1 MGFLT
6 VALVHCALAA
16 QDTQTE
22 VRFPDLPRAVQ
33 HCTNHAAAMET
44 LKNNPGLLAMPT
56 AGSGID
62 AEIEKQAILGLDAED
77 DAFMS
82 EQIRIVSKIDGEPQF
97 DTDFDFSISRKAA
110 AKMLYVKAILDGDRT
125 AGAIEEKNN
134 TAIEGVIQ
142 IDARHAKP
150 EVLRYVVEYVQKLT
164 QENRTPKDIS
174 KPISS
179 TNILKCI
186 AGEDGEDAQA
196 MLELFA
202 EGQGRPAVF
211 DVILAASY
219 LDMKI
224 LLHLGCVQIATQI
237 KGKSPAEIKQILGED
252 IDDATN
258 AAAPRRR
265 RTGYAGTVR

>member
-16 QDTQTE
+16 QDSQTE
-22 VRFPDLPRAVQ
+22 ERFPGLPRAVQ

-44 LKNNPGLLAMPT
+44 LKNNPGLLAMPK

-62 AEIEKQAILGLDAED
+62 AEIEKQATLGLDAED
-77 DAFMS
+77 DAFMN

-97 DTDFDFSISRKAA
+97 GTDFDFSISRKAA

-125 AGAIEEKNN
+125 AGVIEEKDN
-134 TAIEGVIQ
+134 TAVIQ

-150 EVLRYVVEYVQKLT
+150 EALRYVVEYVQKLT

-174 KPISS
+174 QSRSVP
-179 TNILKCI
+179 NIRRCI
-186 AGEDGEDAQA
+186 AEEDGEDAQA

-202 EGQGRPAVF
+202 EGQGKRAVF

-219 LDMKI
+219 LDMKS

-237 KGKSPAEIKQILGED
+237 KGKSPAEIKRILGED

-258 AAAPRRR
+258 AAAGPRRKLLKKLI
-265 RTGYAGTVR
+265 GF

>member
-44 LKNNPGLLAMPT
+44 LKNNPGLLAMPK

-77 DAFMS
+77 DAFMN

-97 DTDFDFSISRKAA
+97 GTDFDFSISRKAA

-125 AGAIEEKNN
+125 AGAIDEKDN
-134 TAIEGVIQ
+134 TAVIQ

-150 EVLRYVVEYVQKLT
+150 EALRYVVEYVQKLT
-164 QENRTPKDIS
+164 QENRTPKNIS

-186 AGEDGEDAQA
+186 VEEDGEDAQA

-202 EGQGRPAVF
+202 EGQGKGAVF

-219 LDMKI
+219 LDMKS

-252 IDDATN
+252 IGDATN
-258 AAAPRRR
+258 AAAGPRRKLLKKLI
-265 RTGYAGTVR
+265 GF